1 MRRRRWEQRPRCYHS
16 RVMSIAT
23 APGPAPAPKSSTP
36 PRSFKEV
43 WLISAG
49 HGFTHWYTGT
59 FYILLPVI
67 GLQLGLS
74 YTEIGVIMSV
84 QHLAGAIANIPGGMF
99 VDNYGRKGYLMAVSL
114 LWVGLPYALM
124 SFSQSFWWLLV
135 CVAMV
140 GIGNN
145 LWHPAAIP
153 ALAQRFPENKGRVL
167 SFHGMGGNLGEA
179 FGPLLV
185 GAMLAVF
192 SWQTVVWINVVPG
205 MLMALA
211 ILVGLGAFA
220 VGGGSVNAKGAKR
233 STREYLLEFKQL
245 LKNRDVVLIA
255 ISSGFRS
262 MTQNGL
268 LIFLPVYLAY
278 ELKYTP
284 AAIGVM
290 MMVLQVAGFAAGP
303 VGGELSDRLGRKR
316 VVMSSMLMT
325 AVVILAMVFAG
336 STQWFV
342 FSVALLG
349 FFLYATRPVMH
360 AWAMEAAPASMG
372 GATVGLQFA
381 TSHFGSAISPLAF
394 GLIADH
400 YSVFAGFYFLVA
412 TIVAAN
418 LLVCFLPGDSKPV
431 PAAAH
436 S

>member
-1 MRRRRWEQRPRCYHS
+1 MRHRGREQRPRCYHS
-16 RVMSIAT
+16 RVMSTVT
-23 APGPAPAPKSSTP
+23 APASTPAPAAP
-36 PRSFKEV
+36 PRTFKEV

-84 QHLAGAIANIPGGMF
+84 QHLVGALVNIPGGMF

-124 SFSQSFWWLLV
+124 SFSTSFWWLLV
-135 CVAMV
+135 CVSMV

-153 ALAQRFPENKGRVL
+153 TLAHRFPDNKGRVL

-179 FGPLLV
+179 FAPLVV
-185 GAMLAVF
+185 GSLLAVF

-205 MLMALA
+205 MLMSLA

-220 VGGGSVNAKGAKR
+220 VGGGVNAKGAKR
-233 STREYLLEFKQL
+233 STQEYLHEFRQL
-245 LKNRDVVLIA
+245 LRNRSVMLIA
-255 ISSGFRS
+255 VSSGFRS
-262 MTQNGL
+262 ATQNGL

-278 ELKYTP
+278 ELKYQP
-284 AAIGVM
+284 AAIGVV

-303 VGGELSDRLGRKR
+303 IGGELSDRLGRKR
-316 VVMSSMLMT
+316 VVMSSMVMT
-325 AVVILAMVFAG
+325 AVVIMAMVFAG
-336 STQWFV
+336 NTPWFV

-349 FFLYATRPVMH
+349 FFLYATRPALH

-372 GATVGLQFA
+372 GGTVGLQFA
-381 TSHFGSAISPLAF
+381 ASHLGSAVSPLAF
-394 GLIADH
+394 GLIADRF
-400 YSVFAGFYFLVA
+400 SVFAGFYFLVG
-412 TIVAAN
+412 TIIAAN
-418 LLVCFLPGDSKPV
+418 LLVCFLPGGNKPA

-436 S
+436 